1 MGFPNLDLSEISF
14 VCPIAWFGLAGLIR
28 LGGVPDLPEQDQS
41 ILLGQIMRTF
51 PAWSI
56 LIRQIRHPIT
66 AWSGKSAQLSSAQL
80 RQIRRSGK
88 QRKFVRRLVLRVLK
102 TLLVLHFL
110 LILQA
115 LHVSTSSSAGSII
128 TEDTPTSGTAS
139 SGNAV
144 TIGTTSTADI

>member
-1 MGFPNLDLSEISF
+1 M
-14 VCPIAWFGLAGLIR
+14 
-28 LGGVPDLPEQDQS
+28 
-41 ILLGQIMRTF
+41 
-51 PAWSI
+51 
-56 LIRQIRHPIT
+56 
-66 AWSGKSAQLSSAQL
+66 
-80 RQIRRSGK
+80 
-88 QRKFVRRLVLRVLK
+88 RRLVLRVLK